1 MATENVI
8 MAMVKTGADR
18 QVGVASSKNAILLY
32 LFFTLYLTV
41 IVF

>member
-18 QVGVASSKNAILLY
+18 QVGVASSKNAIL
-32 LFFTLYLTV
+32 FFTLYLTV